1 MPIHDGTLRLPGY
14 EIDPVILPTTKLFPI
29 AAQEARF
36 DLTEMSLLTSILQ
49 LSKAATADIALPVFL
64 SRAFRPNGFFARI

>member
-14 EIDPVILPTTKLFPI
+14 EIDRVILPTTKLFPI

-36 DLTEMSLLTSILQ
+36 DLTEMSLST
-49 LSKAATADIALPVFL
+49 
-64 SRAFRPNGFFARI
+64 